1 MIGLNTAEN
10 FVLLGDFN
18 FNDINWDSLHGH
30 SPSSAKFCDIVF
42 DLNFIQ
48 LIDEPTH
55 IHGNILDLV
64 LTNNIDIIHDLSV
77 HSKQPLPISSDHFII
92 TFKIHSNI
100 TRPSNRLVTK
110 LPNFSNGDYDGLCHY
125 LNNSDFNPCFQSD
138 DIEFVWSFISTLIKN
153 AINQFVPMT
162 VIHHNHQPKWFNS
175 DIRHHIKCLHTLK
188 RKYNKHPTNN
198 NKVKIEESETLLQ
211 PKLSNA
217 KSDYEARL
225 VSTFANNNNPKIY
238 GYIKSITKSNLIPLQ
253 SSITPVLL
261 ILILQKPML
270 LISTFI
276 LSSLKTLGIVHLLP
290 IYLLLILYPR

>member
-1 MIGLNTAEN
+1 MGIHYLLLN
-10 FVLLGDFN
+10 FVILFLT
-18 FNDINWDSLHGH
+18 
-30 SPSSAKFCDIVF
+30 
-42 DLNFIQ
+42 NFIQ

-55 IHGNILDLV
+55 IHGNVLDLV

-92 TFKIHSNI
+92 TFKIYSNI

-110 LPNFSNGDYDGLCHY
+110 LPNFSNGDYDGLCYY

-211 PKLSNA
+211 PKLN
-217 KSDYEARL
+217 L
-225 VSTFANNNNPKIY
+225 T
-238 GYIKSITKSNLIPLQ
+238 TKLGWSQLLLTT
-253 SSITPVLL
+253 ITPKYMV
-261 ILILQKPML
+261 
-270 LISTFI
+270 T
-276 LSSLKTLGIVHLLP
+276 
-290 IYLLLILYPR
+290 